1 MSIINSHMRW
11 NQFKQITLILPLQ
24 GSTSRGQR
32 ERILGDRILFC
43 SCPPGSG
50 GAAKGAPSVY
60 GQRNE
65 ASIAGSRGARCRQV
79 SPKDKSLKECK
90 TRAKTNILNWVSNA
104 RGQTMSRN

>member
-1 MSIINSHMRW
+1 MESVQADYSH
-11 NQFKQITLILPLQ
+11 
-24 GSTSRGQR
+24 STPSGQHVQR
-32 ERILGDRILFC
+32 AEGKEVILGDRILFC

-90 TRAKTNILNWVSNA
+90 TRAKTNILNWVSNP